1 MARQVEDSSTSNDDG
16 SENKEVGMGEGWDR
30 ICGSRQAM
38 QEKATEE
45 PAEGIRIFY
54 RKEKVGI
61 VCSRAEA
68 AAAAPRE
75 Q

>member
-1 MARQVEDSSTSNDDG
+1 MTAARTKRSAL
-16 SENKEVGMGEGWDR
+16 GEGWDR